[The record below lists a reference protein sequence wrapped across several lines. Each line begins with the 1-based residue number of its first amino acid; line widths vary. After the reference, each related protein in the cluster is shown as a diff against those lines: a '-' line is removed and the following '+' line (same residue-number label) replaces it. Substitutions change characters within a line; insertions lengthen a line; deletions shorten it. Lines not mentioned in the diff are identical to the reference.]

1 MEGKQTYCWQV
12 DLLAHKAGPE
22 TPAATRIYFSMS
34 SEKAL
39 GIQVSSR
46 KRTCQPLL
54 IEGCQKMYIA
64 TNIKSVSKATAQK
77 MICGYWRLS
86 LTELFL

>member
-1 MEGKQTYCWQV
+1 MKGKQTYCWRV

-22 TPAATRIYFSMS
+22 TPAAKKIYFSMS

-46 KRTCQPLL
+46 KRTCQP
-54 IEGCQKMYIA
+54 
-64 TNIKSVSKATAQK
+64 
-77 MICGYWRLS
+77 
-86 LTELFL
+86 